1 MLLSLLTPPAAKATE
16 VRLLRLSGGYPHTC
30 LGPIGLHAGNRF
42 LGASFPQFLRGE
54 KPGMGCVEGAQHTP
68 GGF

>member
-1 MLLSLLTPPAAKATE
+1 MLLSLFTSVAKAIE

-30 LGPIGLHAGNRF
+30 LGPLGLHAGNRF
-42 LGASFPQFLRGE
+42 LGASFPQFLRGA